1 MLPAAVSVLRWSKSF
16 YPKIQLNCVSLIKI
30 GPLAGLFCYDKALLG
45 QLLETFVYQELRKH
59 ADWHEEALSFF
70 HFRNKDK
77 VEVDIIIEQG
87 RKFAG
92 IEIKAAATITQSDFF
107 TKIINPLNVIGQ
119 FSDFNYD
126 MMASYLNKTQSKE
139 MAQVDDLWDE
149 VMERSEKFEHVE

>member
-1 MLPAAVSVLRWSKSF
+1 MKEI
-16 YPKIQLNCVSLIKI
+16 YYENYQKLNQTLNQTGNETI
-30 GPLAGLFCYDKALLG
+30 G
-45 QLLETFVYQELRKH
+45 ET
-59 ADWHEEALSFF
+59 
-70 HFRNKDK
+70 
-77 VEVDIIIEQG
+77 
-87 RKFAG
+87 
-92 IEIKAAATITQSDFF
+92 TITQSDFF